1 LRDSGISFLVKKI
14 IELVTSLAVLAT
26 FLFLLLKLLPG
37 GPFDAER
44 NLDPAVLESL
54 NQSWGLHDSFL
65 SQAFH
70 YFISLLQ
77 GDLGVS
83 MIRPQQ
89 TVFAVIQQGI
99 ANTLA
104 LNLIALVFV
113 VVGSVG
119 TALMI
124 MRYRGGFFESLMDQI
139 LIIFV
144 SLPSLFWGPFLIY
157 IFAFYFD
164 LLPVALLE
172 SPAAYVLPVIT
183 LSLRPFAIL
192 VRLLKTSLSDNIRQ
206 DYTRTAIAKGLSPW
220 AVLVK
225 HVLRN
230 SSVAFLSYLGPLIV
244 SLISGSFLVELLFA
258 VPGLGTEFV
267 SAINDRDY
275 TVIAGI
281 TLFYGSLLLILNTII
296 DIGLK
301 KIDPRLQEE
310 VL

>member
-1 LRDSGISFLVKKI
+1 MRDNGIHFLIKKA
-14 IELVTSLAVLAT
+14 IELITSLAVLAT

-54 NQSWGLHDSFL
+54 NKSWGLHDSFFA
-65 SQAFH
+65 QAFH
-70 YFISLLQ
+70 YFTSMLQ

-89 TVFAVIQQGI
+89 TVFAVIQQGLS
-99 ANTLA
+99 NTLA
-104 LNLIALVFV
+104 LNLIALVLV
-113 VVGSVG
+113 IVGSIA
-119 TALMI
+119 TALLVV
-124 MRYRGGFFESLMDQI
+124 RYRGGWFENMMDQV

-164 LLPVALLE
+164 LLPVALLN
-172 SPAAYVLPVIT
+172 SPSAYILPVLT
-183 LSLRPFAIL
+183 LSIRPFATL
-192 VRLLKTSLSDNIRQ
+192 VRLLKTSLQENIQQ
-206 DYTRTAIAKGLSPW
+206 DYTRTAVAKGLSPW
-220 AVLVK
+220 TILIK

-230 SSVAFLSYLGPLIV
+230 SSMAFLSYLGPLIV

-281 TLFYGSLLLILNTII
+281 TLFYGSLLLILNTLI
-296 DIGLK
+296 DIILK
-301 KIDPRLQEE
+301 KMDPRLQDER
-310 VL
+310 L

>member
-1 LRDSGISFLVKKI
+1 MRDNGITFLIKKAL
-14 IELVTSLAVLAT
+14 ELLTSLAVLAT

-54 NQSWGLHDSFL
+54 NQSWGLRDSFV

-70 YFISLLQ
+70 YFTSMLQ

-89 TVFAVIQQGI
+89 TVFAVIQQGLT
-99 ANTLA
+99 NTLS
-104 LNLIALVFV
+104 LNLIALCFV
-113 VVGSVG
+113 VAGSLI
-119 TALMI
+119 TALLVV
-124 MRYRGGFFESLMDQI
+124 RYRGGWFEGFMDQL
-139 LIIFV
+139 LIVFV

-164 LLPVALLE
+164 LLPVALLD
-172 SPAAYVLPVIT
+172 SPAGYILPVIT
-183 LSLRPFAIL
+183 LSIRPFATL
-192 VRLLKTSLSDNIRQ
+192 VRLLKTSLQENILQ
-206 DYTRTAIAKGLSPW
+206 DYTRTAVAKGLSPW
-220 AVLVK
+220 TVLVK

-230 SSVAFLSYLGPLIV
+230 SSMAFLSYLGPLVV

-267 SAINDRDY
+267 SALNDRDY

-281 TLFYGSLLLILNTII
+281 TLFYGSLLLVLNTVI
-296 DIGLK
+296 DIVIK
-301 KIDPRLQEE
+301 KVDPRLQDETR
-310 VL
+310 

>member
-1 LRDSGISFLVKKI
+1 MRDNGITFLFKKAL
-14 IELVTSLAVLAT
+14 ELLTSLAVLAT

-54 NQSWGLHDSFL
+54 NQSWGLHDSFI

-70 YFISLLQ
+70 YFTSMLQ

-89 TVFAVIQQGI
+89 TVFAVIQQGLT
-99 ANTLA
+99 NTLS
-104 LNLIALVFV
+104 LNLIALFFV
-113 VVGSVG
+113 IAGSLITSLLVV
-119 TALMI
+119 
-124 MRYRGGFFESLMDQI
+124 RYRGGWLEGLMDQL

-164 LLPVALLE
+164 LLPVALLD
-172 SPAAYVLPVIT
+172 SPAGYILPVIT
-183 LSLRPFAIL
+183 LSIRPFATL
-192 VRLLKTSLSDNIRQ
+192 VRLLKTSLLENILQ
-206 DYTRTAIAKGLSPW
+206 DYTRTAVAKGLSPW
-220 AVLVK
+220 PILVK

-230 SSVAFLSYLGPLIV
+230 SSMAFLSYLGPLVV

-267 SAINDRDY
+267 SALNDRDY

-281 TLFYGSLLLILNTII
+281 TLFYGSLLLILNTVI
-296 DIGLK
+296 DIVIK
-301 KIDPRLQEE
+301 KVDPRLQDE
-310 VL
+310 V